1 MSLRF
6 DDDARH
12 EYLEAIRF
20 YGRAAER
27 FVQAVDVAIEQIRGD
42 PERFREVE
50 PGVRSCRV
58 PKFPYSILYTRDD
71 QGLFVLALKHD
82 RRDPDYWRYRVP

>member
-20 YGRAAER
+20 YGRAAEK
-27 FVQAVDVAIEQIRGD
+27 FVQAVDVWPR
-42 PERFREVE
+42 
-50 PGVRSCRV
+50 
-58 PKFPYSILYTRDD
+58 
-71 QGLFVLALKHD
+71 
-82 RRDPDYWRYRVP
+82 

>member
-1 MSLRF
+1 M
-6 DDDARH
+6 
-12 EYLEAIRF
+12 
-20 YGRAAER
+20 
-27 FVQAVDVAIEQIRGD
+27 QAVDVAIEQIRDD

-50 PGVRSCRV
+50 LGVRSCRV
-58 PKFPYSILYTRDD
+58 PKFPYSILYTLDE

>member
-20 YGRAAER
+20 YGGHFRGVPLAGAAHI
-27 FVQAVDVAIEQIRGD
+27 AAIR
-42 PERFREVE
+42 PESRR
-50 PGVRSCRV
+50 
-58 PKFPYSILYTRDD
+58 
-71 QGLFVLALKHD
+71 LAMEGFLTK
-82 RRDPDYWRYRVP
+82 RICFASL

>member
-27 FVQAVDVAIEQIRGD
+27 FVQAVDTAVAQIRGD
-42 PERFREVE
+42 PERFREIEQASEVA
-50 PGVRSCRV
+50 VSRNSH
-58 PKFPYSILYTRDD
+58 TRFFTR
-71 QGLFVLALKHD
+71 GTIKACSSL
-82 RRDPDYWRYRVP
+82 R

>member
-1 MSLRF
+1 M
-6 DDDARH
+6 
-12 EYLEAIRF
+12 
-20 YGRAAER
+20 
-27 FVQAVDVAIEQIRGD
+27 QAVDVAIEQIRGD

-50 PGVRSCRV
+50 PGIRSCRV
-58 PKFPYSILYTRDD
+58 PKFPYSILYGRDD